1 VYSPVAAVLCL
12 GLGAGAIAQ
21 VIQQIGRQVGG
32 PGPVLGRFASV
43 PLAAG
48 LFGGFFIMYAT
59 GLLVG

>member
-1 VYSPVAAVLCL
+1 MA
-12 GLGAGAIAQ
+12 GAGT
-21 VIQQIGRQVGG
+21 
-32 PGPVLGRFASV
+32 VLARFASV